1 MDKAGLKNWLI
12 SEKNFGKKSAGD
24 VVSRCRRI
32 ERILEISLD
41 ISVDTPEGLDHIAT
55 RLKGESSTYLK
66 PHVNKVYAV
75 AVLRRAATL
84 YSEYL
89 ALQKA

>member
-1 MDKAGLKNWLI
+1 MDETGLKNWLVL
-12 SEKNFGKKSAGD
+12 EKNFGKKSAGD

-32 ERILEISLD
+32 ERILEVSLD
-41 ISVDTPEGLDHIAT
+41 TLVNTPKGLQHVTDW
-55 RLKGESSTYLK
+55 LKKESSIYLK
-66 PHVNKVYAV
+66 PDVNKVYAV

-89 ALQKA
+89 AIQKT

>member
-1 MDKAGLKNWLI
+1 MDETGLKNWLI

-41 ISVDTPEGLDHIAT
+41 TSANTPEDLHHVAT
-55 RLKGESSTYLK
+55 RLKEESSTYLK
-66 PHVNKVYAV
+66 PDVNKVYAV

>member
-1 MDKAGLKNWLI
+1 MDETGLKNWLI
-12 SEKNFGKKSAGD
+12 SEKNFEKKSAGD

-41 ISVDTPEGLDHIAT
+41 TSANTPEGLHHVAT
-55 RLKGESSTYLK
+55 RLKGEASTYLK
-66 PHVNKVYAV
+66 PDVNKVYAV